1 MVEYNDLYEF
11 MCPDCGKPRDRRD
24 AHIADW
30 RDRTICV
37 WCHIKYMKKY
47 EENYNLLHPKE
58 NNNGINSKEV
68 R

>member
-1 MVEYNDLYEF
+1 MLEYTDLLEF
-11 MCPDCGKPRDRRD
+11 RCPHCEKMRDIRL
-24 AHIADW
+24 AHYADY
-30 RDRTICV
+30 RPPICLI
-37 WCHIKYMKKY
+37 CHLKYMKKY